1 MCHQLYTV
9 VQQWLSGSVVGQA
22 STDTLPL
29 QTPVQLTD
37 GCTGPSSKPQVLLE
51 PFSEQLK
58 LCLMQL
64 P

>member
-1 MCHQLYTV
+1 M
-9 VQQWLSGSVVGQA
+9 GQA